1 MKTIYKDNVVEIEIK
16 KSKFVSYAYKVTTE
30 QDVKECL
37 SDLQKL
43 HRSANHITYAYVL
56 HAPSVEKCSDDGEPN
71 GTAGKPILD
80 VIKKN
85 DMTNILIAV
94 VRYFG
99 GIKLGAGGLV
109 RAYSNSAKEVIDSV
123 GSYDL
128 RRYIIMKI
136 TVMVVNKHLI
146 DNEQRIKILNTDYYR
161 IGEKL
166 IIYNVVVED
175 DLELINRLKSI
186 CVEIIELDRKFM

>member
-146 DNEQRIKILNTDYYR
+146 DNEQRIKILNTDYSR